1 VDRSCKDFDLSEDK
15 EIETYFYKLRLIKQ
29 IQVPPALARDLKV
42 VGWSWTQKGHIMRQN
57 QAEYPALGLEIET
70 ADAGTDSSKDSLDLE
85 PDHTMELDAL
95 GQYLKETHR
104 YPLLNRE
111 AEQQVARAMRESEG
125 HLAKK
130 PSGAAGRSARRQFD
144 QTRQRMIESNLR
156 LVVSIAKR
164 YKNMGMELSDLVQ
177 EGNIGLMQAVERFD
191 PRRNLKFS
199 TYATWWIRQAITR
212 ALSQKSRTI
221 KIPINKLEL
230 VRMATRARVKLE
242 EKLGREPSMKEVA
255 KAVGAEEHQVD
266 VALKSIPHLESLDA
280 LAVED
285 GSPRW
290 ELQSD
295 ERSESPWQVVV
306 DRDMREKVRAALEL
320 LPPRQQLIVRM
331 RFGIGFN
338 SEYNLE
344 EIGKV
349 LNLTRERV
357 RQLEV
362 EALRRLRAAGDHRSL
377 NDFLRK

>member
-1 VDRSCKDFDLSEDK
+1 M
-15 EIETYFYKLRLIKQ
+15 IT
-29 IQVPPALARDLKV
+29 
-42 VGWSWTQKGHIMRQN
+42 TQTEYGLGLDMG
-57 QAEYPALGLEIET
+57 QAEEQEPTRDASKAMEEGSG
-70 ADAGTDSSKDSLDLE
+70 ADLDS
-85 PDHTMELDAL
+85 L

-111 AEQQVARAMRESEG
+111 TEQQVSRAMRASES
-125 HLAKK
+125 HLKKK
-130 PSGAAGRSARRQFD
+130 PSGAASRVARREFD

-221 KIPINKLEL
+221 KVPINKLEL
-230 VRMATRARVKLE
+230 VRMATRARGKLE
-242 EKLGREPSMKEVA
+242 ERLGRDPSIKEIAKEV
-255 KAVGAEEHQVD
+255 GAPAHQVD
-266 VALKSIPHLESLDA
+266 IAMKSIPHLESLDA

-295 ERSESPWQVVV
+295 EKSESPWQVVL
-306 DRDMREKVRAALEL
+306 DRDMREKVRGALEL

-362 EALRRLRAAGDHRSL
+362 EALRRLRAAGDHRAL

>member
-1 VDRSCKDFDLSEDK
+1 MRATV
-15 EIETYFYKLRLIKQ
+15 EIESPESPYEAAAELSVK
-29 IQVPPALARDLKV
+29 ARAESREEADVEEVVESGLGDLD
-42 VGWSWTQKGHIMRQN
+42 T
-57 QAEYPALGLEIET
+57 
-70 ADAGTDSSKDSLDLE
+70 
-85 PDHTMELDAL
+85 L

-104 YPLLNRE
+104 HPLLNRE
-111 AEQQVARAMRESEG
+111 QEQKVSRAMRKSERALRRKG
-125 HLAKK
+125 
-130 PSGAAGRSARRQFD
+130 SDRSTRRAAQKEFD
-144 QTRQRMIESNLR
+144 ETRARMIESNLR

-221 KIPINKLEL
+221 KVPINKLEL
-230 VRMATRARVKLE
+230 VRIATRAKVKLE
-242 EKLGREPSMKEVA
+242 EQLGRSPSTKEVS
-255 KAVGAEEHQVD
+255 KAVGAPTYQVEA
-266 VALKSIPHLESLDA
+266 ALQSIPHLESLDA

-295 ERSESPWQVVV
+295 ERSESPWQLVV
-306 DRDMREKVRAALEL
+306 DRDMREKVRATLEL

-331 RFGIGFN
+331 RFGIGFS

-362 EALRRLRAAGDHRSL
+362 EALQRLRAAGDRRAL
-377 NDFLRK
+377 DYFLKK

>member
-1 VDRSCKDFDLSEDK
+1 MRAT
-15 EIETYFYKLRLIKQ
+15 ET
-29 IQVPPALARDLKV
+29 
-42 VGWSWTQKGHIMRQN
+42 
-57 QAEYPALGLEIET
+57 EYSA
-70 ADAGTDSSKDSLDLE
+70 LDLE
-85 PDHTMELDAL
+85 LAGTRDSSRAGETFEPGLETGSGADLDAL

-104 YPLLNRE
+104 YPLMNRE
-111 AEQQVARAMRESEG
+111 KEQEVARAMRASES
-125 HLAKK
+125 HLEENPKGNK
-130 PSGAAGRSARRQFD
+130 RRAVRRTFEQS
-144 QTRQRMIESNLR
+144 RQRMIESNLR

-164 YKNMGMELSDLVQ
+164 YKNMGMELGDLVQ

-221 KIPINKLEL
+221 KVPINKLEL
-230 VRMATRARVKLE
+230 VRMANRAKGKLE
-242 EKLGREPSMKEVA
+242 ERLGRKPSMNEVA
-255 KAVGAEEHQVD
+255 KAVGAPVGQVD
-266 VALKSIPHLESLDA
+266 LALKSIPHLESLDA
-280 LAVED
+280 LAIED

-295 ERSESPWQVVV
+295 DRIESPWQVAV
-306 DRDMREKVRAALEL
+306 DRDLREKVKEALEV

-331 RFGIGFN
+331 RFGIGFK
-338 SEYNLE
+338 SDYNLE

-362 EALRRLRAAGDHRSL
+362 EALRRLRAAGDHRAL
-377 NDFLRK
+377 IDFLNK

>member
-1 VDRSCKDFDLSEDK
+1 MRS
-15 EIETYFYKLRLIKQ
+15 
-29 IQVPPALARDLKV
+29 
-42 VGWSWTQKGHIMRQN
+42 TQTD
-57 QAEYPALGLEIET
+57 YPELGLEVQSAGTET
-70 ADAGTDSSKDSLDLE
+70 AVEDGEVLE
-85 PDHTMELDAL
+85 VEREERGAELDAL

-111 AEQQVARAMRESEG
+111 MEQQVARAMRESES
-125 HLAKK
+125 HLQKR
-130 PSGAAGRSARRQFD
+130 PRGTQSRSARREFER
-144 QTRQRMIESNLR
+144 TRQRMIESNLR

-221 KIPINKLEL
+221 KVPINKLEL
-230 VRMATRARVKLE
+230 VRMATRAKGKLE
-242 EKLGREPSMKEVA
+242 ERLGREPSLKEVA
-255 KAVGAEEHQVD
+255 KAVGAPASQVD

-362 EALRRLRAAGDHRSL
+362 EALRRLRAASDHRAL
-377 NDFLRK
+377 NDFLKK

>member
-1 VDRSCKDFDLSEDK
+1 MRATVELEGSESPYEAAAELSVNARAESREEADVEEIVEAGLGDLD
-15 EIETYFYKLRLIKQ
+15 T
-29 IQVPPALARDLKV
+29 
-42 VGWSWTQKGHIMRQN
+42 
-57 QAEYPALGLEIET
+57 
-70 ADAGTDSSKDSLDLE
+70 
-85 PDHTMELDAL
+85 L

-104 YPLLNRE
+104 HPLLNRE
-111 AEQQVARAMRESEG
+111 QEQKVSRAMRKSERALRRKG
-125 HLAKK
+125 
-130 PSGAAGRSARRQFD
+130 SDRSARRAAQKEFD
-144 QTRQRMIESNLR
+144 ETRARMIESNLR

-221 KIPINKLEL
+221 KVPINKLEL
-230 VRMATRARVKLE
+230 VRIATRAKVKLE
-242 EKLGREPSMKEVA
+242 EQLGRSPSTKEVS
-255 KAVGAEEHQVD
+255 KAVGAPAYQVEA
-266 VALKSIPHLESLDA
+266 ALQSIPHLESLDA

-295 ERSESPWQVVV
+295 ERSESPWQLVV
-306 DRDMREKVRAALEL
+306 DRDMREKVRATLEL

-331 RFGIGFN
+331 RFGIGFS

-362 EALRRLRAAGDHRSL
+362 EALQRLRSAGDRRAL
-377 NDFLRK
+377 DYFLKK

>member
-1 VDRSCKDFDLSEDK
+1 MSAATDTDIMDEARELDLSGPGRRERAPQPA
-15 EIETYFYKLRLIKQ
+15 EETGI
-29 IQVPPALARDLKV
+29 
-42 VGWSWTQKGHIMRQN
+42 
-57 QAEYPALGLEIET
+57 
-70 ADAGTDSSKDSLDLE
+70 
-85 PDHTMELDAL
+85 ELDVL

-111 AEQQVARAMRESEG
+111 QEQKVSRAMRHSESV
-125 HLAKK
+125 LAGV
-130 PSGAAGRSARRQFD
+130 PSGPDRRVARREFD
-144 QTRQRMIESNLR
+144 DTRRKMIESNLR

-199 TYATWWIRQAITR
+199 TYATWWIRQALTR

-221 KIPINKLEL
+221 KVPINKLEM
-230 VRMATRARVKLE
+230 VRIATRAKNKLT
-242 EKLGREPSMKEVA
+242 EKLGRDPSITEIAKEV
-255 KAVGAEEHQVD
+255 GAPAQQVET
-266 VALKSIPHLESLDA
+266 AMKSIPHLESLDA

-295 ERSESPWQVVV
+295 ERSESPWQVVL
-306 DRDMREKVRAALEL
+306 DRDMREKVRSALEL

-362 EALRRLRAAGDHRSL
+362 EALRRLRAAGNRRALH
-377 NDFLRK
+377 DFI

>member
-1 VDRSCKDFDLSEDK
+1 MRATDIEISNGAYETEVDGR
-15 EIETYFYKLRLIKQ
+15 R
-29 IQVPPALARDLKV
+29 V
-42 VGWSWTQKGHIMRQN
+42 V
-57 QAEYPALGLEIET
+57 LET
-70 ADAGTDSSKDSLDLE
+70 AEA
-85 PDHTMELDAL
+85 ELDARAGAAVSRVGELDTL

-104 YPLLNRE
+104 HPLLNRE
-111 AEQQVARAMRESEG
+111 QEQQVSRAMRKSERA
-125 HLAKK
+125 LKRK
-130 PSGAAGRSARRQFD
+130 DSTTSKRRVAQREFD
-144 QTRQRMIESNLR
+144 ETRARMIESNLR

-164 YKNMGMELSDLVQ
+164 YKNMGMELTDLVQ

-221 KIPINKLEL
+221 KVPINKLEL
-230 VRMATRARVKLE
+230 VRIATRSKVKLE
-242 EKLGREPSMKEVA
+242 EQLGRTPTTQEIA
-255 KAVGAEEHQVD
+255 KAVGAPVHQVE
-266 VALKSIPHLESLDA
+266 AAMQSIPHLESLDE

-290 ELQSD
+290 ELQAD
-295 ERSESPWQVVV
+295 ERSESPWQAVV
-306 DRDMREKVRAALEL
+306 DSDMREKVGATLEL
-320 LPPRQQLIVRM
+320 LSSRQQLIVRM

-362 EALRRLRAAGDHRSL
+362 EALQRLREAGDRRALSS
-377 NDFLRK
+377 FLKK

>member
-1 VDRSCKDFDLSEDK
+1 MRAPNAISEDELELEGAEVETAK
-15 EIETYFYKLRLIKQ
+15 PEIE
-29 IQVPPALARDLKV
+29 
-42 VGWSWTQKGHIMRQN
+42 
-57 QAEYPALGLEIET
+57 
-70 ADAGTDSSKDSLDLE
+70 AGEDS
-85 PDHTMELDAL
+85 TTTELDVL

-111 AEQQVARAMRESEG
+111 QEQLVSRAMRRSEAELKG
-125 HLAKK
+125 SGKKKGTNRRAVRKEFDETRAK
-130 PSGAAGRSARRQFD
+130 
-144 QTRQRMIESNLR
+144 MIESNLR

-221 KIPINKLEL
+221 KVPINKLEM
-230 VRMATRARVKLE
+230 VRVATRAKNKLQE
-242 EKLGREPSMKEVA
+242 RQGREPSMKEIA
-255 KAVGAEEHQVD
+255 KEVGAGEQQVET
-266 VALKSIPHLESLDA
+266 AMKSIPHLESLDA

-295 ERSESPWQVVV
+295 DKSETPWQVVL

-338 SEYNLE
+338 TEYNLE

-362 EALRRLRAAGDHRSL
+362 EALRRLRAAGNRRALH
-377 NDFLRK
+377 DFLQ

>member
-1 VDRSCKDFDLSEDK
+1 
-15 EIETYFYKLRLIKQ
+15 
-29 IQVPPALARDLKV
+29 
-42 VGWSWTQKGHIMRQN
+42 MRTTDT
-57 QAEYPALGLEIET
+57 EYSPLGVEL
-70 ADAGTDSSKDSLDLE
+70 SSKAKTARAGDAWERGHEEASGSD
-85 PDHTMELDAL
+85 LDAL

-104 YPLLNRE
+104 YPLMNRE
-111 AEQQVARAMRESEG
+111 KEQEVARAMRESES
-125 HLAKK
+125 HLEERPKGTK
-130 PSGAAGRSARRQFD
+130 RRAAMRAFEQS
-144 QTRQRMIESNLR
+144 RQRMIESNLR

-221 KIPINKLEL
+221 KVPINKLEL
-230 VRMATRARVKLE
+230 VRMANRAKGKLE
-242 EKLGREPSMKEVA
+242 ERLGREPSMQEIA
-255 KAVGAEEHQVD
+255 KAVGAPVGQVD
-266 VALKSIPHLESLDA
+266 LALKSIPHLESLDA
-280 LAVED
+280 LAIED

-295 ERSESPWQVVV
+295 DRIESPWQVAV
-306 DRDMREKVRAALEL
+306 DRDLREKVKEALEL

-331 RFGIGFN
+331 RFGIGFQ

-362 EALRRLRAAGDHRSL
+362 EALRRLRAAGDHRAL
-377 NDFLRK
+377 IDFLNK

>member
-1 VDRSCKDFDLSEDK
+1 MRATVELESSESPYEAAVEHSVNARAESRQEADVEEVVESGLGDLD
-15 EIETYFYKLRLIKQ
+15 T
-29 IQVPPALARDLKV
+29 
-42 VGWSWTQKGHIMRQN
+42 
-57 QAEYPALGLEIET
+57 
-70 ADAGTDSSKDSLDLE
+70 
-85 PDHTMELDAL
+85 L

-104 YPLLNRE
+104 HPLLNRE
-111 AEQQVARAMRESEG
+111 QEQKVSRAMRKSERA
-125 HLAKK
+125 LRRK
-130 PSGAAGRSARRQFD
+130 SSDRTARRAAQKEFD
-144 QTRQRMIESNLR
+144 ETRARMIESNLR

-221 KIPINKLEL
+221 KVPINKLEL
-230 VRMATRARVKLE
+230 VRIATRAKVKLE
-242 EKLGREPSMKEVA
+242 EQLGRSPSTKEVS
-255 KAVGAEEHQVD
+255 KAVGAPAYQVEA
-266 VALKSIPHLESLDA
+266 ALQSIPHLESLDA

-295 ERSESPWQVVV
+295 ERSESPWQLVV
-306 DRDMREKVRAALEL
+306 DRDMREKVRATLEL

-331 RFGIGFN
+331 RFGIGFS

-362 EALRRLRAAGDHRSL
+362 EALQRLRAAGDRRAL
-377 NDFLRK
+377 DYFLKK

>member
-1 VDRSCKDFDLSEDK
+1 MRATVD
-15 EIETYFYKLRLIKQ
+15 IESPETPYE
-29 IQVPPALARDLKV
+29 
-42 VGWSWTQKGHIMRQN
+42 G
-57 QAEYPALGLEIET
+57 GLERSARVRTVSTEE
-70 ADAGTDSSKDSLDLE
+70 ADLAAVPDSGRG
-85 PDHTMELDAL
+85 ELDTL

-104 YPLLNRE
+104 HPLLNRE
-111 AEQQVARAMRESEG
+111 QEQKVSRAMRKSERALRRKG
-125 HLAKK
+125 LDR
-130 PSGAAGRSARRQFD
+130 SVRRAAQKEFD
-144 QTRQRMIESNLR
+144 QTRARMIESNLR

-221 KIPINKLEL
+221 KVPINKLEL
-230 VRMATRARVKLE
+230 VRIATRAKVKLE
-242 EKLGREPSMKEVA
+242 EQLGRSPSNKEVS
-255 KAVGAEEHQVD
+255 KEVGAPEYQVEA
-266 VALKSIPHLESLDA
+266 ALKSIPHLESLDA

-295 ERSESPWQVVV
+295 ERSESPWQALV
-306 DRDMREKVRAALEL
+306 DRDMREKVRATLEL

-362 EALRRLRAAGDHRSL
+362 EALQRLRVSGDRRAL
-377 NDFLRK
+377 NYFLKK

>member
-1 VDRSCKDFDLSEDK
+1 MRAPTIDVPEQELQLGRAEV
-15 EIETYFYKLRLIKQ
+15 EIEK
-29 IQVPPALARDLKV
+29 PA
-42 VGWSWTQKGHIMRQN
+42 Q
-57 QAEYPALGLEIET
+57 EEEPAF
-70 ADAGTDSSKDSLDLE
+70 
-85 PDHTMELDAL
+85 ELDVV

-104 YPLLNRE
+104 YPLLSRE
-111 AEQQVARAMRESEG
+111 EEQKVSRAMRRSEAV
-125 HLAKK
+125 LEEKK
-130 PSGAAGRSARRQFD
+130 SGSGRRGARKEFD
-144 QTRQRMIESNLR
+144 ETRATMIKSNLR

-221 KIPINKLEL
+221 KVPINKLEM
-230 VRMATRARVKLE
+230 VRIATRAKNKLQ
-242 EKLGREPSMKEVA
+242 EKEGREPSMKEIA
-255 KAVGAEEHQVD
+255 KAVGAPEQQVET
-266 VALKSIPHLESLDA
+266 AIKSIPHLESLDA

-295 ERSESPWQVVV
+295 ERSETPWQAVL
-306 DRDMREKVRAALEL
+306 DRDMREKVRSALEL
-320 LPPRQQLIVRM
+320 LPSRQQLIVRM

-338 SEYNLE
+338 TEYNLE

-362 EALRRLRAAGDHRSL
+362 EALRRLRAAGNRRALHDYIQ
-377 NDFLRK
+377 

>member
-1 VDRSCKDFDLSEDK
+1 MRATV
-15 EIETYFYKLRLIKQ
+15 EIESSESPYEAAVERS
-29 IQVPPALARDLKV
+29 ANARAESRQEEDVEEV
-42 VGWSWTQKGHIMRQN
+42 VEPG
-57 QAEYPALGLEIET
+57 LG
-70 ADAGTDSSKDSLDLE
+70 
-85 PDHTMELDAL
+85 ELDTL

-104 YPLLNRE
+104 HPLLNRE
-111 AEQQVARAMRESEG
+111 QEQKVSRAMRKSERALRRKG
-125 HLAKK
+125 
-130 PSGAAGRSARRQFD
+130 SDRSARRAAQKEFD
-144 QTRQRMIESNLR
+144 ETRARMIESNLR

-221 KIPINKLEL
+221 KVPINKLEL
-230 VRMATRARVKLE
+230 VRIATRAKVKLE
-242 EKLGREPSMKEVA
+242 EQLGRSPSTKEVS
-255 KAVGAEEHQVD
+255 KAVGAPAYQVEA
-266 VALKSIPHLESLDA
+266 ALQSIPHLESLDA

-295 ERSESPWQVVV
+295 ERSESPWQLVV
-306 DRDMREKVRAALEL
+306 DRDMREKVRATLEL

-331 RFGIGFN
+331 RFGIGFS

-362 EALRRLRAAGDHRSL
+362 EALQRLRAAGDRRAL
-377 NDFLRK
+377 DYFLKK

>member
-1 VDRSCKDFDLSEDK
+1 MRATA
-15 EIETYFYKLRLIKQ
+15 EIETSETYETGQTSPARLKRS
-29 IQVPPALARDLKV
+29 ATARATREGVEPEEAVDP
-42 VGWSWTQKGHIMRQN
+42 G
-57 QAEYPALGLEIET
+57 LG
-70 ADAGTDSSKDSLDLE
+70 
-85 PDHTMELDAL
+85 ELDTL

-104 YPLLNRE
+104 HPLLNRE
-111 AEQQVARAMRESEG
+111 QEQKISRAMRKSERALRRKSSDRG
-125 HLAKK
+125 KK
-130 PSGAAGRSARRQFD
+130 RVAQKEFD
-144 QTRQRMIESNLR
+144 ETRARMIESNLR

-221 KIPINKLEL
+221 KVPINKLEL
-230 VRMATRARVKLE
+230 VRIATRAKVKLE
-242 EKLGREPSMKEVA
+242 EQLGRPPSTKEVS
-255 KAVGAEEHQVD
+255 KAVGAPAYQVEA
-266 VALKSIPHLESLDA
+266 ALQSIPHLESLDA

-295 ERSESPWQVVV
+295 ERSESPWQAVV
-306 DRDMREKVRAALEL
+306 DRDMREKVRATLEL

-331 RFGIGFN
+331 RFGIGFS

-362 EALRRLRAAGDHRSL
+362 EALQRLRAAGDRRAL
-377 NDFLRK
+377 DYFLKK

>member
-1 VDRSCKDFDLSEDK
+1 MRAPTIAVPEQELELGKSGADVTKHTEASE
-15 EIETYFYKLRLIKQ
+15 LP
-29 IQVPPALARDLKV
+29 V
-42 VGWSWTQKGHIMRQN
+42 
-57 QAEYPALGLEIET
+57 
-70 ADAGTDSSKDSLDLE
+70 
-85 PDHTMELDAL
+85 ELDVL

-104 YPLLNRE
+104 YPLLSRE
-111 AEQQVARAMRESEG
+111 EEQKVSRAMRRSEAI
-125 HLAKK
+125 LNEKK
-130 PSGAAGRSARRQFD
+130 SGAGRRGARKEFD
-144 QTRQRMIESNLR
+144 DTRATMIESNLR

-164 YKNMGMELSDLVQ
+164 YKHMGMELSDLVQ

-221 KIPINKLEL
+221 KVPINKLEM
-230 VRMATRARVKLE
+230 VRVATRAKNKLL
-242 EKLGREPSMKEVA
+242 EKEGKEPSMKEIA
-255 KAVGAEEHQVD
+255 KAVGAPEQQVET
-266 VALKSIPHLESLDA
+266 AMKSIPHLESLDA

-295 ERSESPWQVVV
+295 ERSETPWQVVL
-306 DRDMREKVRAALEL
+306 DRDMREKVRSALEL

-338 SEYNLE
+338 TEYNLE

-362 EALRRLRAAGDHRSL
+362 EALRRLRAAGNRRALHDYIQ
-377 NDFLRK
+377 